1 MVLCCFGLDRSISEI
16 EQRFWKETRSFI
28 RIYYRVK
35 MAFQISEKRM
45 DYSISPVG
53 TTGSPF
59 EKEIMLNS
67 ILCKNNFQTLN
78 IQIQKLKL
86 SKYEKLFL

>member
-1 MVLCCFGLDRSISEI
+1 
-16 EQRFWKETRSFI
+16 
-28 RIYYRVK
+28 
-35 MAFQISEKRM
+35 M

-78 IQIQKLKL
+78 MSGNTNTNTKVKTPKIWEIIFIILKGG
-86 SKYEKLFL
+86 KLFSSRHSTVLRFYVLTWKELQDVLLI